1 MISWTA
7 DAARLPAGGDSIRT
21 MENPSAV
28 LRGIRDVVIED
39 RPVPVPGHGQV
50 LVAVKATGICGSD
63 IHYYEQGRIGDF
75 VLEAPMVI
83 GHESAGLINAVGSG
97 VDPSR
102 VGEQVALEPG
112 VPCRRCL
119 QCRSGRYNLCP
130 DVVFFATPPV
140 DGSISRYV
148 VIDAD
153 FAHRAP
159 EEISLEQAALAEPV
173 SVGVWAARKAS
184 ITAGDRVLVAGA
196 GPIGLLAAQVARA
209 QGADGVT
216 VTDVNEYRLSV
227 ASAMGLEAVRA
238 GEEPPG
244 DFTVLLECSGAGAA
258 LDHGL
263 RALAPAGR
271 AVLVGMGADEVSVS
285 VPLIQGREL
294 TISGV
299 FRYANTY
306 PTALGLIASGA
317 VDVEAVITHRFALE
331 ETESALTLAARE
343 PDSLKAVVLN

>member
-1 MISWTA
+1 
-7 DAARLPAGGDSIRT
+7 

-83 GHESAGLINAVGSG
+83 GHESAGTIAAVGPG
-97 VDPSR
+97 VDQTR
-102 VGEQVALEPG
+102 VGQDVALEPG
-112 VPCRRCL
+112 VPCRRCI

-140 DGSISRYV
+140 DGSIARYV
-148 VIDAD
+148 AIDAD

-159 EEISLEQAALAEPV
+159 AGISLEQAALAEPV

-209 QGADGVT
+209 QGADVMA
-216 VTDVNEYRLSV
+216 VTDLNEYRLSV
-227 ASAMGLEAVRA
+227 ARGLGLEAVRA
-238 GEEPPG
+238 GEDLPG
-244 DFTVLLECSGAGAA
+244 DFTVLLECSGAAAA
-258 LDHGL
+258 LDAGL

-271 AVLVGMGADEVSVS
+271 AVLVGMGADEVSVN

-306 PTALGLIASGA
+306 PTALRLIASGA
-317 VDVEAVITHRFALE
+317 VVVETVITHRFALE
-331 ETESALTLAARE
+331 ETESALALAARE
-343 PDSLKAVVLN
+343 PESLKAVVLHQP

>member
-1 MISWTA
+1 M
-7 DAARLPAGGDSIRT
+7 D
-21 MENPSAV
+21 NPSAV
-28 LRGIRDVVIED
+28 LRAIRDVVIED
-39 RPVPVPGHGQV
+39 RPIPVPGHGQV

-63 IHYYEQGRIGDF
+63 IHYYEHGRIGDF
-75 VLEAPMVI
+75 MLEAPMVI
-83 GHESAGLINAVGSG
+83 GHESAGTIAAVGSG
-97 VDPSR
+97 VEPSR
-102 VGEQVALEPG
+102 VGQSVALEPG
-112 VPCRRCL
+112 LPCRRCL

-140 DGSISRYV
+140 DGSIAKYV
-148 VIDAD
+148 VIDAE
-153 FAHRAP
+153 FAHQAP
-159 EEISLEQAALAEPV
+159 AGINLEQAALAEPV

-184 ITAGDRVLVAGA
+184 ITAGDRVLVTGA

-216 VTDVNEYRLSV
+216 VTDLNEHRLS
-227 ASAMGLEAVRA
+227 AARRMGLDAVRA
-238 GEEPPG
+238 GEELPE
-244 DFTVLLECSGAGAA
+244 DYTVLLECSGAGAA
-258 LDHGL
+258 LDAGL

-271 AVLVGMGADEVSVS
+271 AVLVGMGVDEVSVS

-306 PTALGLIASGA
+306 PTALGLIASGV

-331 ETESALTLAARE
+331 DTESALTLAARE